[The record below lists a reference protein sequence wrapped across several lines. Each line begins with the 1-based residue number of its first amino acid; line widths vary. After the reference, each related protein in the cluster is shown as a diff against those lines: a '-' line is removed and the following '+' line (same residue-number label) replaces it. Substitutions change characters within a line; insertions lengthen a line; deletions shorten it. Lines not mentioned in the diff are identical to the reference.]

1 MSIIQC
7 ATSSVLEMGILFQ
20 DQKVPKAEVAEDSH
34 FALCLLMCNTL
45 NICSLDLA
53 TK

>member
-1 MSIIQC
+1 MSITQG
-7 ATSSVLEMGILFQ
+7 APFSVLEMGILFQ
-20 DQKVPKAEVAEDSH
+20 YHKVPKAQVTADSH

-53 TK
+53 KK